1 MCWCVMFEGS
11 VASVGSVLAVCCVA
25 GSGGCWWGCHCIQ
38 SARNSDT
45 ATALQEDNV
54 SISLSL
60 SLLLTN
66 ISNKYL
72 NIRTGASSN
81 ILFSKSSGT
90 MLFYCFLFYASLL
103 YIQLV
108 IINDPNQSFPPYL
121 LRKLE
126 FRIQKIFFMSTKVNS
141 IFLKTWV
148 QEGNLKL
155 KFISFLMNFK
165 MCPLKH
171 VHLKSYSKL
180 S

>member
-1 MCWCVMFEGS
+1 
-11 VASVGSVLAVCCVA
+11 
-25 GSGGCWWGCHCIQ
+25 
-38 SARNSDT
+38 
-45 ATALQEDNV
+45 
-54 SISLSL
+54 
-60 SLLLTN
+60 
-66 ISNKYL
+66 
-72 NIRTGASSN
+72 
-81 ILFSKSSGT
+81 
-90 MLFYCFLFYASLL
+90 MLFYYTAFYSIAVYTL
-103 YIQLV
+103 QLV

-126 FRIQKIFFMSTKVNS
+126 FRIQEIFFMSTKVDS

-171 VHLKSYSKL
+171 EHLKSYSKL